1 MTRAPARSSVLWGF
15 LAVSTLLVSWPVSGA
30 DEVEVRHVPVGGTQ
44 RMIVHSTTIAAPVAS
59 VWQAI
64 STAEGWRTWAVPTAY
79 MDELRP
85 GAVIQ
90 TSYSLDAQRGDPA
103 NIRNTVRAYLPLEL
117 LVIAAT
123 NAPPDFPDRELLA
136 DLATV
141 IELEPS
147 TPETTLVRMSMVG
160 YGTDAEYDRLF
171 EFFTRGNGWTL
182 ERLRERFESGP
193 VEWPAQGTPA
203 AE

>member
-1 MTRAPARSSVLWGF
+1 MTRATSRTSALSRF
-15 LAVSTLLVSWPVSGA
+15 LAASALLVSWPVFGA
-30 DEVEVRHVPVGGTQ
+30 DEVEVRHVAVGATQ
-44 RMIVHSTTIAAPVAS
+44 RMIVHSTTIPAPVAS
-59 VWQAI
+59 VWQAL

-90 TSYSLDAQRGDPA
+90 TSYSLDAQRDDPA

-171 EFFTRGNGWTL
+171 AFFTRGNGATL
-182 ERLRERFESGP
+182 ARLRERFESGP
-193 VEWPAQGTPA
+193 VEWSAQDTPGG
-203 AE
+203 E